1 VTGDRGEHSSRDAA
15 TLGLAGVV
23 LAIVIFSLGSTMVR
37 KTGAPGV
44 VVAFWRLTL
53 GAAIWCVILRVQRR
67 RLTIPMLKRVAP
79 VGVLFGANLGFFF
92 AAVMH
97 TRVANVE
104 FIGAMSP
111 FVVVPIAAVV
121 FHERIATRALAWGSV
136 AVAGV
141 ALVIFAAPGAGE
153 RGLVGDL
160 MAVAAVIAWSGYLLV
175 SRQVRATTGVSE
187 VMAITAIVAAGF
199 LLPFAI
205 ADGGLFDVSGEG
217 WAYIAA
223 LAVMTGTVGHG
234 IVIWAQRRVPVSTI
248 SVLTLAQPAL
258 ATTWAFVFL
267 DESVRP
273 LQVGGMV
280 VVLVALLA
288 FTRAATRPVPLPVR
302 HGELGGTPG

>member
-1 VTGDRGEHSSRDAA
+1 
-15 TLGLAGVV
+15 
-23 LAIVIFSLGSTMVR
+23 
-37 KTGAPGV
+37 
-44 VVAFWRLTL
+44 
-53 GAAIWCVILRVQRR
+53 
-67 RLTIPMLKRVAP
+67 
-79 VGVLFGANLGFFF
+79 
-92 AAVMH
+92 MH

-111 FVVVPIAAVV
+111 FIVVPIAAVL
-121 FHERIATRALAWGSV
+121 FHERIATRALGWGFV

-153 RGLVGDL
+153 RGLAGDL
-160 MAVAAVIAWSGYLLV
+160 MAIAAVTAWSGYLLV

-187 VMAITAIVAAGF
+187 VMAITAIVAAAF
-199 LLPFAI
+199 LLPFAV
-205 ADGGLFDVSGEG
+205 ADGGMLDVSAEG

-258 ATTWAFVFL
+258 ATTWAYLFL
-267 DESVRP
+267 GESVRP
-273 LQVGGMV
+273 VQVAGMV
-280 VVLVALLA
+280 VVLLALLA
-288 FTRAATRPVPLPVR
+288 FTRAASRPVPLPVR